1 MSKIALISNLNSQ
14 FLSSFQSFQK
24 IDWKIK
30 LCAGLV
36 LGAAS
41 LVTYQI
47 CKNRPFASK
56 TFQNAQ
62 LNFSEVRLSRM
73 ISFLQSTTGKKH
85 EGPWTPKA
93 VATYKPELITLKFQ
107 DILRETLKIFDENDK
122 TNLPHIILSSDNENH
137 KKIFEF
143 LNLGVEGKYADN
155 PAQQHESWVYKI
167 LEQLKKDH
175 YIANFS
181 ISKDKITIDKIVK

>member
-1 MSKIALISNLNSQ
+1 MSKVALISNLNSQ
-14 FLSSFQSFQK
+14 FLASFQSFQK

-41 LVTYQI
+41 LVTYQV
-47 CKNRPFASK
+47 CNSRSFSSK

-62 LNFSEVRLSRM
+62 LNFSDVRLSTR
-73 ISFLQSTTGKKH
+73 ITFLQGTTGEKY
-85 EGPWTPKA
+85 EGRWTPQA
-93 VATYKPELITLKFQ
+93 VATYKPVLITLEFQ
-107 DILRETLKIFDENDK
+107 DVLSQTLKILDENHKSD
-122 TNLPHIILSSDNENH
+122 LPQIILSSDNESH

-143 LNLGVEGKYADN
+143 LNLGVKGNYKNN
-155 PAQQHESWVYKI
+155 PDTQRWIYII
-167 LEQLKKDH
+167 LSQLKKDH

-181 ISKDKITIDKIVK
+181 ISEDKITIDKIVK